1 MIVGTALRDP
11 GRRAPISLVTILA
24 VASMALAIPRP
35 LPAQPPAVDHDK
47 DYVLTPTSTT
57 RGEGVERGSIEERV
71 FRSAGVFPGTIRR
84 MWIYTPAV
92 THLATLAGSAPGNRG
107 AAVMVFQDGHAY
119 VSATGQFRVPIVLDN
134 LIHSGAMPPTV
145 AIFLDPGHVG
155 EKLPGEKPGWEPRP
169 SNRSV
174 EYDTLSDAYARFLV
188 DEVLPEVAKT
198 HRLTDDPSWR
208 GICGI
213 SSGGIC
219 AFTVAFERPDMFRK
233 VVSHVGSFTDIR
245 GGDHYPSL
253 VRKTKGAPKPIRVSL
268 QDGEND
274 LDNQHGHWWL
284 GNLQMQK
291 ALAFAGY
298 DHQFIGGVGGHN
310 GKHGGMVLPEM
321 LTWTWR
327 DWRSGGR

>member
-1 MIVGTALRDP
+1 MF
-11 GRRAPISLVTILA
+11 RRFAARSPAHPPALA
-24 VASMALAIPRP
+24 VALVAVI
-35 LPAQPPAVDHDK
+35 LPATLTAQPPAADPDK
-47 DYVLTPTSTT
+47 DYVLTATSTDRAPGVA
-57 RGEGVERGSIEERV
+57 RGNVEERV
-71 FRSAGVFPGTIRR
+71 FRSTGIFPGTIRR
-84 MWIYTPAV
+84 MWIYTPAAV
-92 THLATLAGSAPGNRG
+92 HLAALADATGTPAPGNRG

-119 VSATGQFRVPIVLDN
+119 VSETGQFRVPIVLDN

-145 AIFLDPGHVG
+145 AIFLDPGHVA
-155 EKLPGEKPGWEPRP
+155 ESLPGEKPGWEPRP
-169 SNRSV
+169 SNRSL
-174 EYDTLSDAYARFLV
+174 EYDTLSDAYARFL
-188 DEVLPEVAKT
+188 ETEILPEVART
-198 HRLTDDPSWR
+198 HRLTDDPTWR

-219 AFTVAFERPDMFRK
+219 AFTVAWERPDLFRK

-245 GGDHYPSL
+245 GGDHYPAL
-253 VRKTKGAPKPIRVSL
+253 VRKTKAAPKPIRVSL

-291 ALAFAGY
+291 ALAFASY

-327 DWRSGGR
+327 DWRAAGR